1 MPFEDKSV
9 CPITEK
15 SVNRHKHWVCEIFV
29 NKMSLF
35 FEHYTKSN
43 EEQSVRAVLFQ
54 SFGQFRFVLPL
65 PLQHPPSAPLE
76 VAHSHIITH
85 FTIPLRICYD
95 STDFPTKE
103 VSHLSKEAYMSVS
116 WGKRTTK
123 LDKST
128 ILYAIANRKYVEAG
142 EPFFLTDIVIEGVSE
157 ENIRY
162 HLKKL
167 TDDGVICRFES
178 GVYYIPKIN
187 IFGEQSSL
195 SAETVALHKYIFRRP
210 AVEVTEENAYVLQLL
225 NCLKDI

>member
-1 MPFEDKSV
+1 MIVPIFQRKRCHICQRKHTCPF
-9 CPITEK
+9 
-15 SVNRHKHWVCEIFV
+15 H
-29 NKMSLF
+29 
-35 FEHYTKSN
+35 
-43 EEQSVRAVLFQ
+43 
-54 SFGQFRFVLPL
+54 G
-65 PLQHPPSAPLE
+65 
-76 VAHSHIITH
+76 
-85 FTIPLRICYD
+85 
-95 STDFPTKE
+95 
-103 VSHLSKEAYMSVS
+103 
-116 WGKRTTK
+116 GKRTTK

>member
-1 MPFEDKSV
+1 M
-9 CPITEK
+9 
-15 SVNRHKHWVCEIFV
+15 
-29 NKMSLF
+29 
-35 FEHYTKSN
+35 
-43 EEQSVRAVLFQ
+43 
-54 SFGQFRFVLPL
+54 
-65 PLQHPPSAPLE
+65 
-76 VAHSHIITH
+76 
-85 FTIPLRICYD
+85 
-95 STDFPTKE
+95 
-103 VSHLSKEAYMSVS
+103 SHLSKEAYMSVS

-142 EPFFLTDIVIEGVSE
+142 EPFFLTDIVIEGMSE

-195 SAETVALHKYIFRRP
+195 SAETVALHKDKETFKEIIEQVADDTGCA
-210 AVEVTEENAYVLQLL
+210 AVVIEKDYYVTMIKIPENEWEKIVLQE
-225 NCLKDI
+225 NVW